1 MKNSRREFLKQ
12 SALATAGTVL
22 IPSFLK
28 AFENS
33 SLQLGAKKLVVL
45 QLSGG
50 NDGLNT
56 IVPYR
61 NDLYYQLRPQLGIAA
76 NVVLRVSDELGFHPA
91 LASLRPMYDKG
102 YLGIF
107 NTVGYPNPDRSHF
120 RSMDIWQTACDS
132 KEYLNTGWLGR
143 YLDASCVNC
152 NAGHQAIEIDDMLS
166 LVLKGENSKGMA
178 LKNPEK
184 LYNAL
189 HDNLFQKLTEN
200 NPTDHTDEPTV
211 SYLYKTL
218 AESVSSSEYIYSKS
232 KVGKSTA
239 AYPDTEFANRLKTI
253 AQLLT
258 SGIDTRVYY
267 ASLSGFDTHVR
278 QISTHERLLGIYADA
293 ASAFVAD
300 LEANGVF
307 DNVLIMTFSEFGRRV
322 SQNASNGTD
331 HGTAN
336 NLFLMGKSLKQKGF
350 INDPPDLQK
359 LDQGDL
365 IHTVDFRSVYTTI
378 LDTWLGS
385 DAEKVMGGRFERLG
399 FI

>member
-1 MKNSRREFLKQ
+1 MKNSRREFLKT
-12 SALATAGTVL
+12 SALATAGTML

-28 AFENS
+28 AFES
-33 SLQLGAKKLVVL
+33 SPIQLGDKKLVIL

-61 NDLYYQLRPQLGIAA
+61 NDLYYQLRPQLGMAA
-76 NVVLRVSDELGFHPA
+76 DKVLKVSDELGFHPA
-91 LASLRPMYDKG
+91 LASLQKMYDQG
-102 YLGIF
+102 YLGVL
-107 NTVGYPNPDRSHF
+107 NNVGYPNPDRSHF
-120 RSMDIWQTACDS
+120 RSMDIWQTASSSTD
-132 KEYLNTGWLGR
+132 YLKTGWLGR
-143 YLDASCVNC
+143 YLDASCVDC
-152 NAGHQAIEIDDMLS
+152 NAGHQAIEIDDVLS
-166 LVLKGENSKGMA
+166 LALKGENNKGMA
-178 LKNPEK
+178 LKNPKK
-184 LYNAL
+184 LYDAL
-189 HDNLFQKLTEN
+189 HGNLFQKLREN
-200 NPTDHTDEPTV
+200 NHAEHTDEPSV
-211 SYLYKTL
+211 SYLYKTM
-218 AESVSSSEYIYSKS
+218 AETISSSDYIYSKS
-232 KVGKSTA
+232 KVGKSTTT
-239 AYPDTEFANRLKTI
+239 YPQTEFASRLKTI

-278 QISTHERLLGIYADA
+278 QLPAHERLLRVYADA
-293 ASAFVAD
+293 VSAFVAD

-350 INDPPDLQK
+350 INETPDLRM

-365 IHTVDFRSVYTTI
+365 VHTVDFRSVYTTV
-378 LDTWLGS
+378 LDRWLGS
-385 DAEKVMGGRFERLG
+385 DAEKIMGGRFERLG